1 MIHNV
6 FMMSIILEN
15 EGQKVSAMPV
25 KVFMY
30 HDIRDYKATEFG
42 RRFSERYQ
50 LRSFIS
56 TNTFIEQI
64 HKIKN
69 ESEIISSRD
78 LLRLKGGDTGSYSV
92 LTFDDGLLDHY
103 KIQKILSD
111 ENVIGTFFLPCEAIT
126 KRIVMRSHKIQFI
139 LSATEET
146 SIVSYVNDKLLD
158 DSLWKAYSKSKV
170 KDNWWSPEMVFITNI
185 LRNHSRGKELTDKLF
200 NTFVTSDEEAF
211 CDEFYLNLDLIK
223 KMLDNGM
230 EIGGHGYVS
239 ENLSNMTTLETEK
252 DIQNSTNFTQL
263 FNKKN
268 LLFSYPNGGYNETVE
283 RCLKKYNYDL
293 CFTTEQQIFNTPVFN
308 HLRVPRW
315 DAAQD
320 GSL

>member
-1 MIHNV
+1 
-6 FMMSIILEN
+6 
-15 EGQKVSAMPV
+15 
-25 KVFMY
+25 
-30 HDIRDYKATEFG
+30 
-42 RRFSERYQ
+42 
-50 LRSFIS
+50 
-56 TNTFIEQI
+56 
-64 HKIKN
+64 
-69 ESEIISSRD
+69 
-78 LLRLKGGDTGSYSV
+78 
-92 LTFDDGLLDHY
+92 
-103 KIQKILSD
+103 
-111 ENVIGTFFLPCEAIT
+111 
-126 KRIVMRSHKIQFI
+126 MRSHKIQFI

-146 SIVSYVNDKLLD
+146 SIVSYINDKLLD

-185 LRNHSRGKELTDKLF
+185 LRNHSRGKGLTDKLF